1 MLLVPSEGK
10 RVSKQNLKAQ
20 SFLRWK
26 GYVSL
31 CRLVRWKWSEEQEL
45 LELQKICGTT
55 TKMNKDVIAKKFQ
68 LEIRGIFCTSKH
80 CCLVTSFHQAC
91 KSKQTFLFTKPSFKI
106 KSEQLLKRMTGGSC
120 LQHQTGLF
128 SLSPLH
134 CSLWFMHY
142 IPQNYLV
149 LLGKKRRDFFWDFFR
164 WFSAIFSLQF
174 GRQLSWYCWLFYTW
188 HPQKPLLTQPHTNT
202 SVIFYR

>member
-45 LELQKICGTT
+45 FELQKICGTT

-106 KSEQLLKRMTGGSC
+106 KSEQLLKERLEVVAYSTRLDFLVFPPC
-120 LQHQTGLF
+120 IARFDLCIT
-128 SLSPLH
+128 
-134 CSLWFMHY
+134 
-142 IPQNYLV
+142 YL
-149 LLGKKRRDFFWDFFR
+149 K
-164 WFSAIFSLQF
+164 
-174 GRQLSWYCWLFYTW
+174 T
-188 HPQKPLLTQPHTNT
+188 T
-202 SVIFYR
+202 